1 MNFVKMI
8 EATWDQSKDH
18 IVPLLINSLVLV
30 VVSTVTLGILAPVCL
45 AGYCGS
51 ILKMVRFG
59 REPKA
64 ADIFSEM
71 RLFFPLLIFT
81 IVVGVAT
88 FLGYSLLVLPGI
100 VISVGILYVCLY
112 MIPLMVDKNIGI
124 VDALGESWS
133 MSKKGKIIDHIIVIV
148 IIMGLQAIGSSFI
161 VGAFVTTPLSTVF
174 LMNAYE
180 FQLKNN

>member
-18 IVPLLINSLVLV
+18 IVPLLINSLVLL

-71 RLFFPLLIFT
+71 RLFFPLLLFT
-81 IVVGVAT
+81 IVIGVAT
-88 FLGYSLLVLPGI
+88 FLGYLLMVLPGI
-100 VISVGILYVCLY
+100 IISVGVLYVCLY
-112 MIPLMVDKNIGI
+112 MIPLMVDKNIGL
-124 VDALGESWS
+124 VDAIGESYS
-133 MSKKGKIIDHIIVIV
+133 MSKKGAITDHIIVIV
-148 IIMGLQAIGSSFI
+148 IIAGLQSIGSSFI
-161 VGAFVTTPLSTVF
+161 VGAFIPPPSRRF
-174 LMNAYE
+174 S
-180 FQLKNN
+180 